1 MDLEAPTIDLTKDDE
16 NSFTIELTKT
26 FVTSIVATAGM
37 VTVAMIVGVVKA
49 KLVARKAKKA
59 EAEKITEIIQD
70 K

>member
-1 MDLEAPTIDLTKDDE
+1 MDLEAPTPVLPDEE

-37 VTVAMIVGVVKA
+37 VTVALVVGVVKA
-49 KLVARKAKKA
+49 KLEARKAKKA
-59 EAEKITEIIQD
+59 AAEKITEIVQD

>member
-1 MDLEAPTIDLTKDDE
+1 MDLEAPTSVATNDD

-37 VTVAMIVGVVKA
+37 VTVALVVGVVKA
-49 KLVARKAKKA
+49 KLVARKAKKEA
-59 EAEKITEIIQD
+59 AEKIIEIVQD

>member
-1 MDLEAPTIDLTKDDE
+1 MDLEAPTTDLKVDE

-37 VTVAMIVGVVKA
+37 VTVALVVGVVKA

-59 EAEKITEIIQD
+59 EAEKITEIITEDQ
-70 K
+70 

>member
-1 MDLEAPTIDLTKDDE
+1 MDPEATTTDLTDGE

-37 VTVAMIVGVVKA
+37 VTVAMVVGVVKA
-49 KLVARKAKKA
+49 KLEVRKAKKA
-59 EAEKITEIIQD
+59 AAEKADEIIAET